1 MDKEKLNV
9 KFITSL
15 ALAHED
21 KDGELKHFQITLV
34 QETESGNFRCFF
46 DVVDPSKIKLAE

>member
-1 MDKEKLNV
+1 MPEEKKEV

-15 ALAHED
+15 ALAVNGLDDEVSHIQ
-21 KDGELKHFQITLV
+21 LTIV
-34 QETESGNFRCFF
+34 QEVDTKKFRAFM